1 MKIVMEKNPNL
12 ELVFGLELD
21 VVAFCAS
28 DVCWEAVELFAG
40 LDEVLWFIDVVV
52 AGFIVVVG
60 AAVGLIVVGVV
71 AIGTVVGALVVWFI
85 LMHISGV
92 NKIK

>member
-1 MKIVMEKNPNL
+1 MEKNPNL

-60 AAVGLIVVGVV
+60 AAVGLIVV

-85 LMHISGV
+85 LVHISGV

>member
-40 LDEVLWFIDVVV
+40 LDEVLWLIDVVV
-52 AGFIVVVG
+52 VADFIVVVG
-60 AAVGLIVVGVV
+60 AAVGLIVVV
-71 AIGTVVGALVVWFI
+71 IGTVVGALVVWFI
-85 LMHISGV
+85 LVHISGV